1 MPIDFDPVFHTETMV
16 KILREQG
23 STQYAMELAE
33 LILQK
38 NPQHEGVRRILEEL
52 REEARRAF
60 ERFKSGGRSPEA
72 SGTSASED
80 EEAAVEAGESGSENT
95 ADETSPGLQ
104 CASASAADLHA
115 LGASV
120 PAAAREGLDAGPEL
134 RVEAYEFSS
143 EVPGLREDDA
153 EPAPAVASE
162 FAPGVRATP
171 ADPEPVRLT
180 LVPPPPPPTRRE
192 AKILRLQALLRRVQS
207 LRKAAHAPQA

>member
-60 ERFKSGGRSPEA
+60 ERFKSGGRSPESAEGAELDGDGLVVETEA
-72 SGTSASED
+72 SRQGTQD
-80 EEAAVEAGESGSENT
+80 AV
-95 ADETSPGLQ
+95 P
-104 CASASAADLHA
+104 
-115 LGASV
+115 
-120 PAAAREGLDAGPEL
+120 
-134 RVEAYEFSS
+134 EFSS
-143 EVPGLREDDA
+143 EASPIREPDA
-153 EPAPAVASE
+153 EPFPAVASE
-162 FAPGVRATP
+162 VALDAGEPP
-171 ADPEPVRLT
+171 ADSEPVRLT

>member
-16 KILREQG
+16 RILREQG

-72 SGTSASED
+72 SGTSASEED
-80 EEAAVEAGESGSENT
+80 MAAAEAGESGSENT

-104 CASASAADLHA
+104 HASVSTADLHA

-134 RVEAYEFSS
+134 RSEAYEFSS
-143 EVPGLREDDA
+143 E
-153 EPAPAVASE
+153 ASPVQE
-162 FAPGVRATP
+162 NAA
-171 ADPEPVRLT
+171 EPVRLT

>member
-60 ERFKSGGRSPEA
+60 ERFKSGGRSSESAEGAESEGAGLVSETEDSEVDAAAEIPRSLQSDACPEPEPA
-72 SGTSASED
+72 ESRFPGPL
-80 EEAAVEAGESGSENT
+80 AAVETEPPC
-95 ADETSPGLQ
+95 PGTQ
-104 CASASAADLHA
+104 
-115 LGASV
+115 
-120 PAAAREGLDAGPEL
+120 DAGPEFFS
-134 RVEAYEFSS
+134 EASPVREGDAGAASAVVS
-143 EVPGLREDDA
+143 EVAL
-153 EPAPAVASE
+153 
-162 FAPGVRATP
+162 ATQ
-171 ADPEPVRLT
+171 ATVVDPEPVRLT

>member
-16 KILREQG
+16 QILREQG

-60 ERFKSGGRSPEA
+60 ERFKSGGRSAEA
-72 SGTSASED
+72 AEGAEADGAGLVGGTEVSAGEAGTGTHLSLQSGTRSEPEPAD
-80 EEAAVEAGESGSENT
+80 SRFPAPLAAVETEGSRPGTQE
-95 ADETSPGLQ
+95 ADS
-104 CASASAADLHA
+104 
-115 LGASV
+115 
-120 PAAAREGLDAGPEL
+120 
-134 RVEAYEFSS
+134 EFSS
-143 EVPGLREDDA
+143 GASPVRENDA
-153 EPAPAVASE
+153 EPAPAIVSE
-162 FAPGVRATP
+162 IALAAEATA

-192 AKILRLQALLRRVQS
+192 AKILRLQALLRRIQS

>member
-72 SGTSASED
+72 SGTSASGD

-95 ADETSPGLQ
+95 ADETSAGLQ
-104 CASASAADLHA
+104 YASTSAADLHA

-120 PAAAREGLDAGPEL
+120 PADARETLDAGPEL
-134 RVEAYEFSS
+134 RAEAYEFSS
-143 EVPGLREDDA
+143 EAPRLREDEA
-153 EPAPAVASE
+153 EPAPAVAWVE
-162 FAPGVRATP
+162 PAAQTTA

>member
-60 ERFKSGGRSPEA
+60 ERFKSGGRNPEA
-72 SGTSASED
+72 SDSTASEE
-80 EEAAVEAGESGSENT
+80 EEAALEAGESGSENT
-95 ADETSPGLQ
+95 ADETSQELRY
-104 CASASAADLHA
+104 ASASAVDLQA

-120 PAAAREGLDAGPEL
+120 PAEARESLDAGPEL
-134 RVEAYEFSS
+134 RVEGYEFSS
-143 EVPGLREDDA
+143 EAPPVRED
-153 EPAPAVASE
+153 
-162 FAPGVRATP
+162 
-171 ADPEPVRLT
+171 DPEPVRLT
-180 LVPPPPPPTRRE
+180 LVPPPPPPSRRE

-207 LRKAAHAPQA
+207 LRKADHAPQA

>member
-60 ERFKSGGRSPEA
+60 ERFKSGGRGPE
-72 SGTSASED
+72 TSASSEPES
-80 EEAAVEAGESGSENT
+80 EEAAVDTEAAGRGPENT
-95 ADETSPGLQ
+95 SEENPLDLQEVSSP
-104 CASASAADLHA
+104 AADRHA
-115 LGASV
+115 VGVAA
-120 PAAAREGLDAGPEL
+120 PADACESLDAGPEL
-134 RVEAYEFSS
+134 RDEALSRPLREEGLEFSPAAARQTVEAAAS
-143 EVPGLREDDA
+143 
-153 EPAPAVASE
+153 PATAFGS
-162 FAPGVRATP
+162 
-171 ADPEPVRLT
+171 EPVRLT

-192 AKILRLQALLRRVQS
+192 VKILRLQALLRRVQS

>member
-16 KILREQG
+16 QILREQG

-60 ERFKSGGRSPEA
+60 ERFKSGGRSAEAGQGPESDDAGLVGETEA
-72 SGTSASED
+72 SAGEAGTETPQSLPNDAPSEP
-80 EEAAVEAGESGSENT
+80 EGAHSRFPAPLAAVETEGPRQGTQE
-95 ADETSPGLQ
+95 
-104 CASASAADLHA
+104 AA
-115 LGASV
+115 
-120 PAAAREGLDAGPEL
+120 P
-134 RVEAYEFSS
+134 EFSS
-143 EVPGLREDDA
+143 GASPVREHDA
-153 EPAPAVASE
+153 EPAPAVVSE
-162 FAPGVRATP
+162 IALAARATP
-171 ADPEPVRLT
+171 ADSEPVRLT

-207 LRKAAHAPQA
+207 LRKADHAPQA